1 MTNNYFLEYRL
12 IPGLFDQVK
21 TGKNPLQSLVD
32 SRWIIACLSSN
43 NIEIDAESFIID
55 IYDKSYNKT
64 TLDKGKYIAYT
75 FPEITTVPEAKYGVI
90 DIEAK
95 KYYTF
100 ESDFCKGC
108 WAIGNQEVGSHALVE
123 MVQKDMSLEEFMR
136 YLNQLKV
143 SSDHNKQGGCMS
155 VLLFVISVVG
165 SLAFVL

>member
-43 NIEIDAESFIID
+43 NIEIDTERFSID
-55 IYDKSYNKT
+55 IYDESYNKS
-64 TLDKGKYIAYT
+64 TLEKGKYIAYT
-75 FPEITTVPEAKYGVI
+75 FPEITSVPEAKYGVI

-100 ESDFCKGC
+100 ESDFSKGC
-108 WAIGNQEVGSHALVE
+108 WVIGNQEVGSHALVE

-136 YLNQLKV
+136 YLNQPKTPLGV
-143 SSDHNKQGGCMS
+143 NKRSGCLS
-155 VLLFVISVVG
+155 VIVFIITVVG
-165 SLAFVL
+165 SLAFVI